1 MALMFRWLVGLGK
14 GCAGLGALV
23 ALATGLLT
31 TVSVV
36 SRALWSQ
43 PIPGDV
49 EITQMAMAL
58 AISLCIPY
66 CQIRRAN
73 IVVDFFT
80 QSMRAS
86 SVRGLDTL
94 GQLTLALIYALLAWR
109 TLVGAVS
116 VQQAGETTMIIAL
129 PMWWAYACLAPGLAL
144 ACLIALMQALGQGDS
159 STPS

>member
-1 MALMFRWLVGLGK
+1 MALLFRWLVGLGK
-14 GCAGLGALV
+14 VCAALGALV

-36 SRALWSQ
+36 SRALWSR

-49 EITQMAMAL
+49 EITQMAVAL

-73 IVVDFFT
+73 IVVDFFP

-86 SVRGLDTL
+86 FLRGLDAA

-109 TLVGAVS
+109 TLVGAIS

-144 ACLIALMQALGQGDS
+144 ACLIALMQAFGQ
-159 STPS
+159 STERSQP

>member
-1 MALMFRWLVGLGK
+1 MSVLYRWLVGLGK
-14 GCAGLGALV
+14 ACAALGALV

-31 TVSVV
+31 TVSVA
-36 SRALWSQ
+36 SRALWSR

-49 EITQMAMAL
+49 EITQMAIAL

-80 QSMRAS
+80 QSMRVA
-86 SVRGLDTL
+86 SVRALDAL
-94 GQLTLALIYALLAWR
+94 GQWTLALIYALLAWR

-116 VQQAGETTMIIAL
+116 VGQAGETTMIMAL

-144 ACLIALMQALGQGDS
+144 ACLIAVMQALGYAEEGLS
-159 STPS
+159 S

>member
-1 MALMFRWLVGLGK
+1 
-14 GCAGLGALV
+14 
-23 ALATGLLT
+23 
-31 TVSVV
+31 
-36 SRALWSQ
+36 
-43 PIPGDV
+43 
-49 EITQMAMAL
+49 MAMAL

-86 SVRGLDTL
+86 SVRGLDAL

-159 STPS
+159 GTPS

>member
-1 MALMFRWLVGLGK
+1 MTLVFRWLVGLGK
-14 GCAGLGALV
+14 GCAVLGALV

-36 SRALWSQ
+36 SRAAWSQ

-49 EITQMAMAL
+49 EITQMAIAL
-58 AISLCIPY
+58 AISLCVPY
-66 CQIRRAN
+66 AQIRRAH

-80 QSMRAS
+80 QSLRAS
-86 SVRGLDTL
+86 FLRGFDAL
-94 GQLTLALIYALLAWR
+94 GQLALALIYALLAWR

-116 VQQAGETTMIIAL
+116 VGQAGETTMIIAL

-144 ACLIALMQALGQGDS
+144 ACLIALMQALGCTAEGADS
-159 STPS
+159 